1 MTTGFAVRKNGSCL
15 RTETDCGETVGGFR
29 GCCPGGTFCPHAYN
43 IDCCPAGKNCT
54 ESLVQEPRCANA
66 TWDLYDNGGYF
77 CCPHDTI
84 GFALAGQYD
93 GCAGTGYSFGD
104 QDTRLEVISSG
115 TGTFF
120 VHTSYYVSV
129 YYMWMLG
136 STSATTTSAAATQ
149 TSSPSSS
156 SGVDKGAVAG
166 GVIGGVAGVALIAA
180 FVWLFMRRRSRPQ
193 PAALQDGN
201 TPIHDYK
208 YVSSQPVEVDGQE
221 YRYEL
226 ESRPNA
232 PVHELPAQLPGR

>member
-15 RTETDCGETVGGFR
+15 RTESDCGETVGGFR

-84 GFALAGQYD
+84 GFALAGQFD

-104 QDTRLEVISSG
+104 QDTRLKVISSG
-115 TGTFF
+115 TET
-120 VHTSYYVSV
+120 
-129 YYMWMLG
+129 
-136 STSATTTSAAATQ
+136 TQ
-149 TSSPSSS
+149 TSSSSSSS
-156 SGVDKGAVAG
+156 SGVSKGAVAG

-180 FVWLFMRRRSRPQ
+180 LIWLFMRRRSRPQ
-193 PAALQDGN
+193 PAPIQDGN

-208 YVSSQPVEVDGQE
+208 YIPNQPVEVDGQG

-232 PVHELPAQLPGR
+232 PVHELPAQLPDR

>member
-15 RTETDCGETVGGFR
+15 RTENDCGETIGGFR

-43 IDCCPAGKNCT
+43 IDCCPAGQNCT

-115 TGTFF
+115 T
-120 VHTSYYVSV
+120 
-129 YYMWMLG
+129 
-136 STSATTTSAAATQ
+136 ATQ

-193 PAALQDGN
+193 SVPIQDGN

-226 ESRPNA
+226 ESRPDA

>member
-136 STSATTTSAAATQ
+136 CISMLINPRNSSTTF
-149 TSSPSSS
+149 
-156 SGVDKGAVAG
+156 
-166 GVIGGVAGVALIAA
+166 INIYNLWNI
-180 FVWLFMRRRSRPQ
+180 L
-193 PAALQDGN
+193 N
-201 TPIHDYK
+201 IHSNISYNYLRGSYSDIL
-208 YVSSQPVEVDGQE
+208 PVVVV
-221 YRYEL
+221 RC
-226 ESRPNA
+226 R
-232 PVHELPAQLPGR
+232 

>member
-136 STSATTTSAAATQ
+136 CISMLINPRNSSTTFINIYNLWNILNIH
-149 TSSPSSS
+149 SSISYNYLRGSYS
-156 SGVDKGAVAG
+156 D
-166 GVIGGVAGVALIAA
+166 IL
-180 FVWLFMRRRSRPQ
+180 
-193 PAALQDGN
+193 
-201 TPIHDYK
+201 
-208 YVSSQPVEVDGQE
+208 PVVVVVVVV
-221 YRYEL
+221 RC
-226 ESRPNA
+226 R
-232 PVHELPAQLPGR
+232 